1 MTEWVLDASAV
12 LAMFYDEPGGDQ
24 VRRILTDSILSA
36 VNACEVVTGLVGRGT
51 PPDVASRMVRD
62 LACQPIPVDTE
73 LSLRAGEL
81 VVLTRSKG
89 LSLGDRICLALAERE
104 SVPALTSDRAWAELE
119 LDIKV
124 SLIR

>member
-1 MTEWVLDASAV
+1 MIEWVLDASAV
-12 LAMFYDEPGGDQ
+12 LAMFYREPGGDQ
-24 VRRILTDSILSA
+24 VRRLLTNSILSA
-36 VNACEVVTGLVGRGT
+36 VNASEVVTGLIGRGT
-51 PPDVASRMVRD
+51 PPEAASQMVRS
-62 LACQPIPVDTE
+62 LACQPIAVDTE
-73 LSLRAGEL
+73 PGLRAGEL

-104 SVPALTSDRAWAELE
+104 NLTALTSDRAWAELR